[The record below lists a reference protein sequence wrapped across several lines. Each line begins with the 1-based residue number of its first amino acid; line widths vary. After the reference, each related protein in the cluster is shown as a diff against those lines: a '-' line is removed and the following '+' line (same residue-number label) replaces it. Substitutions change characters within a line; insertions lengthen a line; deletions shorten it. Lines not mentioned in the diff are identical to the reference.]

1 MGTIQYR
8 ALREDTRVPIEPGES
23 IRDFRGTAWV
33 FEFCRK
39 VDPNKEGFV
48 FVHRFVGGRKE
59 QRDMYPSVFKLVIE
73 PVE

>member
-1 MGTIQYR
+1 MSTITYR
-8 ALREDTRVPIEPGES
+8 AVHTDTREPVVKGES
-23 IRDFRGTAWV
+23 IRSFRGTPWV

-48 FVHRFVGGRKE
+48 YVHRFVNGRKE
-59 QRDMYPSVFKLVIE
+59 SREMYPSVFKLVIE